1 MTKDD
6 LGLGVRL
13 TQEAGWNHLESDWL
27 RFFNLGSEGS
37 FVAEFEG
44 RAVGT
49 TMTFISNQVAWV
61 AMVLV
66 EKASRGKGVGT
77 ALLKQALDDLE
88 MREIKT
94 VRLDATHLGQPLYE
108 KLGFLPEY
116 EVARFSG
123 IAPQLGGS
131 LKMDVARPSWP
142 CFHGPEAR
150 ATLRDGGAKA
160 INRGRPMCLPWATT
174 GRLPPL
180 EDIIEFDERMT
191 GTRRAKMLKALFEEF
206 PGNSRV
212 VMKDGDIEGFV
223 TLHPG
228 RSAIQIGPCTATL
241 NAGPA
246 LLSDAFGRCAGK
258 AVFVDIPTDH
268 VHAVQIVEKS
278 GLEIQRRFRRM
289 YRGERIRDNIH
300 AIWASSGPEK
310 G

>member
-6 LGLGVRL
+6 LGLGLRL

-27 RFFNLGSEGS
+27 RFINLGLEDS
-37 FVAEFEG
+37 FVGELEG

-49 TMTFISNQVAWV
+49 TMTFISDHVAWV

-66 EKASRGKGVGT
+66 EKESRGKGIGT
-77 ALLKQALDDLE
+77 ALLKHALDFLE

-116 EVARFSG
+116 EVARYKG
-123 IAPQLGGS
+123 IAPIS
-131 LKMDVARPSWP
+131 TVEPSVTKVT
-142 CFHGPEAR
+142 PEMFA
-150 ATLRDGGAKA
+150 
-160 INRGRPMCLPWATT
+160 
-174 GRLPPL
+174 
-180 EDIIEFDERMT
+180 DIIEFDRRMT
-191 GTRRAKMLKALFEEF
+191 GTHRAKMLNALLKEF
-206 PGNSRV
+206 PENLRV
-212 VMKDGDIEGFV
+212 VMQDDNIEGFV

-228 RSAIQIGPCTATL
+228 RNAIQIGPCTATI

-246 LLSDAFGRCAGK
+246 LLLDAMNRCAGE
-258 AVFVDIPTDH
+258 AVFVDVPTDN
-268 VHAVQIVEKS
+268 VHAVKMIEAS
-278 GLEIQRRFRRM
+278 GLEIQQRFLRM
-289 YRGERIRDNIH
+289 YRGERIKDNIN

>member
-1 MTKDD
+1 MIEIRQMTKDD

-66 EKASRGKGVGT
+66 EKASRGKGIGT
-77 ALLKQALDDLE
+77 ALLKHTLNYLE
-88 MREIKT
+88 MCKIETI
-94 VRLDATHLGQPLYE
+94 RLDATHLGQPLYE

-116 EVARFSG
+116 EVARFKG
-123 IAPQLGGS
+123 FAPKS
-131 LKMDVARPSWP
+131 KVKPSV
-142 CFHGPEAR
+142 
-150 ATLRDGGAKA
+150 TT
-160 INRGRPMCLPWATT
+160 ATT
-174 GRLPPL
+174 
-180 EDIIEFDERMT
+180 EMFTDIVEFDKRMA
-191 GTRRAKMLKALFEEF
+191 GTHRAKMLKALFREF
-206 PGNSRV
+206 SENLRV
-212 VMKDGDIEGFV
+212 VMKNGVIEGFV

-228 RSAIQIGPCTATL
+228 RIAIQIGPCTATRD
-241 NAGPA
+241 AGPA
-246 LLSDAFGRCAGK
+246 LLSDAFERCAGK
-258 AVFVDIPTDH
+258 AVFVDVPTDN
-268 VHAVQIVEKS
+268 VYAVQFVKAN
-278 GLEIQRRFRRM
+278 GLEIHRRFLRM
-289 YRGERIRDNIH
+289 YRGERIKDDIN